1 MTVELPPARDD
12 ELDRAGEVVA
22 EAYRTNPGMDDD
34 LEDLA
39 HVRDAHVRS

>member
-34 LEDLA
+34 LEHLED
-39 HVRDAHVRS
+39 VRDAHVQA